1 MFSNHIEKDLHKQIL
16 SREGFTSEMF
26 IVKEG
31 PGMES
36 DLSFIDEGKVYGP
49 EEASLLLVT
58 EHFLKFSCNFDLNV
72 FPFDKQTCQVQV
84 REWMNNLTKSYN
96 KNFFQLKV
104 PDTKKSLFELTSGD
118 PEAEDMPRKL
128 SNFIVTNV
136 YTNATPEMVSLAI
149 DIQSVEVKLG

>member
-1 MFSNHIEKDLHKQIL
+1 LQTYFSLKFYVKLKWRDDRLLFLNVHEDHLKNSLPYALVRAVWSPLLMFSNHIEKDLHKQIL
-16 SREGFTSEMF
+16 SRDGITNEMF

-84 REWMNNLTKSYN
+84 RE
-96 KNFFQLKV
+96 
-104 PDTKKSLFELTSGD
+104 
-118 PEAEDMPRKL
+118 
-128 SNFIVTNV
+128 
-136 YTNATPEMVSLAI
+136 
-149 DIQSVEVKLG
+149 